1 MAQSWRISN
10 SGIVSQKV
18 AHIRRA
24 SAGCGIRQQRNTI
37 LNVAAATGSNL
48 LKPFVPSLAVQ
59 PWFTNVRIVLVRARN
74 PLNIGAAA
82 RAMSNF
88 GFQTLRLVS
97 PWEPSFREASSAVGA
112 DEVMRNA
119 ELYSSIAEATADC
132 GLVVGTTAVGEREL
146 QHPLHMLAEG
156 AELMRNAAVA
166 APVALLFGS
175 EKTGL
180 SNEEFS
186 HCHFLLRIPTRAE
199 HISMNLGQAV
209 AVCAYELARAEA
221 APTRPGQLLPASA
234 GQLEALTQVM
244 MEALTISGYLSKLG
258 IQIGEEKV
266 RRLLM
271 RMNIGRDD
279 GEAWL
284 GMMRKILWK
293 LKHPGE

>member
-1 MAQSWRISN
+1 M
-10 SGIVSQKV
+10 SGVVCRSPQRQP
-18 AHIRRA
+18 H
-24 SAGCGIRQQRNTI
+24 SAEYNP
-37 LNVAAATGSNL
+37 NVAAATGSTL
-48 LKPFVPSLAVQ
+48 LKPFIPSLAVK
-59 PWFTNVRIVLVRARN
+59 PWFANLRVVLVRARN

-88 GFQTLRLVS
+88 GFQSLRLVS

-112 DEVMRNA
+112 DEVMQNA
-119 ELYSSIAEATADC
+119 TIHAGIAEAVADC
-132 GLVVGTTAVGEREL
+132 ALVVGTTAIGEREL
-146 QHPLHMLAEG
+146 QHPLQMLAEG
-156 AELMRNAAVA
+156 AEQMRNAAIT

-180 SNEEFS
+180 SNEELS
-186 HCHFLLRIPTRAE
+186 YCHFLMRIPTRRE

-209 AVCAYELARAEA
+209 AICLYELARGEAERA
-221 APTRPGQLLPASA
+221 VNGQCLPACA

-244 MEALTISGYLSKLG
+244 MESLDLSGYLPKLG
-258 IQIGEEKV
+258 TQIGEEKV